1 MKKLNRSSWI
11 SSAGLFVL
19 ILLVAGCAVGKTTL
33 RNLSPVTPAEILP
46 EDIILEEVNA
56 EIFKIRPPTGRVMS
70 ITKDNIT
77 VQMVYWRRADLD
89 RKYNRGNAY
98 SPFYETEALHQ
109 GDKTDVF
116 YLKVTNNAETAAV
129 YRIGGTRQV
138 PCEIIDHGENRYG
151 TLDYDGLKERLTYMS
166 RASGIYVKN
175 GLKKARE
182 ILIETQVPDTE
193 AGIPPG
199 GSIEGF
205 LPFYQMKHNAETL
218 TVIIPIELK
227 PPEGTAT
234 RYKRLVYE
242 FPFVHNKG
250 VRLSQPA
257 PQRY

>member
-46 EDIILEEVNA
+46 EDVILEEVNA

-205 LPFYQMKHNAETL
+205 LPFYQMKHNAEAL
-218 TVIIPIELK
+218 KVIIPIELK
-227 PPEGTAT
+227 PPEGTAS
-234 RYKRLVYE
+234 RYKRLVFE
-242 FPFVHNKG
+242 FPFVHHKG
-250 VRLSQPA
+250 IRLSQPA

>member
-1 MKKLNRSSWI
+1 MKQLNRSSWI

-19 ILLVAGCAVGKTTL
+19 ILLVAGCAAGKTSL
-33 RNLSPVTPAEILP
+33 KNLSPVIPPETLP
-46 EDIILEEVNA
+46 DGVILEGDPEAFRVRA
-56 EIFKIRPPTGRVMS
+56 TGQILSM
-70 ITKDNIT
+70 TKDNVT
-77 VQMVYWRRADLD
+77 VQIAYWRRADLD

-116 YLKVTNNAETAAV
+116 YLKVTNNAETAVV
-129 YRIGGTRQV
+129 YRIRGTRQV
-138 PCEIIDHGENRYG
+138 PCEIIDQGDNRYG

-182 ILIETQVPDTE
+182 ILIETQIPNTE
-193 AGIPPG
+193 KGVLPG
-199 GSIEGF
+199 ESIEGF

-218 TVIIPIELK
+218 KVIIPIELK
-227 PPEGTAT
+227 PPEDTAT
-234 RYKRLVYE
+234 RYKRLVFE
-242 FPFVHNKG
+242 FPFVHHKG
-250 VRLSQPA
+250 IRLSQPA

>member
-19 ILLVAGCAVGKTTL
+19 ILLVAGCAAGKTSL
-33 RNLSPVTPAEILP
+33 KNLSPVVPPETLP
-46 EDIILEEVNA
+46 EDVILEGVSPDA
-56 EIFKIRPPTGRVMS
+56 FRTKAKGQILS
-70 ITKDNIT
+70 ATKDNVT
-77 VQMVYWRRADLD
+77 VQIAYWRRADLD

-116 YLKVTNNAETAAV
+116 YLKVTNNAETPVV
-129 YRIGGTRQV
+129 YRIKGTRQV
-138 PCEIIDHGENRYG
+138 PCEIIDQGDNRYG
-151 TLDYDGLKERLTYMS
+151 TLDYDSLKERLTYMS

-182 ILIETQVPDTE
+182 ILIETQIPDTE
-193 AGIPPG
+193 KGVAPG
-199 GSIEGF
+199 KSIEGF
-205 LPFYQMKHNAETL
+205 LPFYQIKHNAETL
-218 TVIIPIELK
+218 VVIIPIELK

-234 RYKRLVYE
+234 RYKRLVFE
-242 FPFVHNKG
+242 FPFLHHKG
-250 VRLSQPA
+250 IRLSQPA

>member
-205 LPFYQMKHNAETL
+205 LPFYQMKHNAEAL
-218 TVIIPIELK
+218 KVIIPIELK
-227 PPEGTAT
+227 PPEGTAS
-234 RYKRLVYE
+234 RYKRLVFE
-242 FPFVHNKG
+242 FPFVHHKG
-250 VRLSQPA
+250 IRLSQPA

>member
-218 TVIIPIELK
+218 KVIIPIELK

-234 RYKRLVYE
+234 RYKRLVFE